1 MRVARVAIPLAL
13 AAVVLVAAAT
23 APAHRSVA
31 RADCTKTETAYVPL
45 TDLGSK
51 TFAGYRGG
59 LYPGGRVAPSA
70 AYLKKGLAA
79 AKLVKPIEGK
89 IVLLSIGMSNTTQ
102 EWQKFMQLAS
112 TYAKRNPAVTI
123 VDGAQGG
130 QDAEIVKDPSA
141 RFWANVE
148 QRLAQ
153 AGANDAQVQAVW
165 LKEAIARP
173 TETFPADAQRL
184 RADLEAIVQIL
195 TRKFQ
200 SLRLVYLS
208 SRTYGGYASTAL
220 NPEPYAYQSGFAVK
234 WTVGDRI
241 DGHLKV
247 RPWVGWGPYLWTN
260 GTAGRAD
267 GVVWSCDDTV
277 ADGTHPSDTGR
288 RKVAQML
295 LSFFTTDPTAKGW
308 FVAR

>member
-1 MRVARVAIPLAL
+1 MARVAIPLAL

-23 APAHRSVA
+23 APAHRSVP
-31 RADCTKTETAYVPL
+31 RADCTKTSTSFVPL
-45 TDLGSK
+45 TDLRAG

-59 LYPGGRVAPSA
+59 LYPAGRVAPST

-79 AKLVKPIEGK
+79 AKLVKPIDGK

-102 EWQKFMQLAS
+102 EWQAFMQLAR
-112 TYAKRNPAVTI
+112 TYAQRNPAVTI

-130 QDAEIVKDPSA
+130 QDAEIVKDPGS

-153 AGANDAQVQAVW
+153 SGAGDAQVQAVW

-173 TETFPADAQRL
+173 TEQFPADAQRL

-195 TRKFQ
+195 AQTFPN
-200 SLRLVYLS
+200 LRLVYVS

-220 NPEPYAYQSGFAVK
+220 NPEPYAYDSGFAVK

-267 GVVWSCDDTV
+267 GLVWSCGDTV

-295 LSFFTTDPTAKGW
+295 LTFFTADPTAKSW

>member
-1 MRVARVAIPLAL
+1 MARVAIPLAL

-23 APAHRSVA
+23 APAHRSVP
-31 RADCTKTETAYVPL
+31 RADCTKTSTSFVPL
-45 TDLGSK
+45 TDLRAG

-59 LYPGGRVAPSA
+59 LYPAGRVAPST

-79 AKLVKPIEGK
+79 AKLVKPIDGK

-102 EWQKFMQLAS
+102 EWQAFMQLAR
-112 TYAKRNPAVTI
+112 TYAQRNPAVTI

-130 QDAEIVKDPSA
+130 QDAEIVKDPGS

-153 AGANDAQVQAVW
+153 SGAGDAQVQAVW

-173 TETFPADAQRL
+173 TEQFPADAQRL

-195 TRKFQ
+195 AQTFPN
-200 SLRLVYLS
+200 LRLVYVS
-208 SRTYGGYASTAL
+208 SRT
-220 NPEPYAYQSGFAVK
+220 
-234 WTVGDRI
+234 
-241 DGHLKV
+241 
-247 RPWVGWGPYLWTN
+247 WTN

-267 GVVWSCDDTV
+267 GLVWSCGDTV

-295 LSFFTTDPTAKGW
+295 LTFFTADPTAKSW

>member
-1 MRVARVAIPLAL
+1 MARLAIPLAL
-13 AAVVLVAAAT
+13 AAAVLVAAAT
-23 APAHRSVA
+23 APAHRSVL
-31 RADCTKTETAYVPL
+31 RAECAKTSTQFSPL
-45 TDLGSK
+45 TDLRSE
-51 TFAGYRGG
+51 TYDAYRGG
-59 LYPGGRVAPSA
+59 LYPGGRDVPSSK
-70 AYLKKGLAA
+70 YLKKGLAA
-79 AKLVKPIEGK
+79 AKLVKPVGGK

-102 EWQKFMQLAS
+102 EWQAFTQLAR
-112 TYAKRNPAVTI
+112 TYASRNPALTI

-141 RFWANVE
+141 PFWANVE

-153 AGANDAQVQAVW
+153 AGAGDTQVQAVW

-173 TETFPADAQRL
+173 TEQFPADAQRL
-184 RADLEAIVQIL
+184 RTDLETILQIL
-195 TRKFQ
+195 AQKFPN
-200 SLRLVYLS
+200 LHLVYVS

-241 DGHLKV
+241 DGHLKL

-260 GTAGRAD
+260 GTVGRSD
-267 GVVWSCDDTV
+267 GLVWSCSDTV
-277 ADGTHPSDTGR
+277 ADGTHPSATGR
-288 RKVAQML
+288 QKIAQL
-295 LSFFTTDPTAKGW
+295 LLKFFSSDATAKSW

>member
-1 MRVARVAIPLAL
+1 MARIAIPIAL
-13 AAVVLVAAAT
+13 AAVVLISAAT
-23 APAHRSVA
+23 SPAHRAIA
-31 RADCTKTETAYVPL
+31 RADCTKTSTSFVPL
-45 TDLGSK
+45 TDLRSG
-51 TFAGYRGG
+51 TYDGYRGG

-70 AYLKKGLAA
+70 KYLKQGLAA
-79 AKLVKPIEGK
+79 AKLVKPVDGK

-102 EWQKFMQLAS
+102 EWQAFMQLAR
-112 TYAKRNPAVTI
+112 TYAPRNPAVTI

-130 QDAEIVKDPSA
+130 QDAEIVKDAGAP
-141 RFWANVE
+141 FWANVE

-173 TETFPADAQRL
+173 TEQFPADAQRL
-184 RADLEAIVQIL
+184 RTDLETIL
-195 TRKFQ
+195 RVLAQKFPN
-200 SLRLVYLS
+200 LHLVYVS

-241 DGHLKV
+241 DGHLKL

-260 GTAGRAD
+260 GTTARSD
-267 GVVWSCDDTV
+267 GLVWNCADTV

-288 RKVAQML
+288 AKVAQL
-295 LSFFTTDPTAKGW
+295 LLKFFTTDPTARTW
-308 FVAR
+308 FPAR